1 LRNRLLIVARS
12 AAPIILTSLLLWL
25 ISYAVDSREVL
36 RQLSTMHPGFFAAAV
51 ILMLLS
57 TAIATLR
64 YQTVLRTLCPDGSV
78 YFFPLLKLNLLT
90 LFSAHFLPF
99 SALAD
104 AMRAVV
110 SRKLLKIPV
119 GMAVEGVIADRSLAV
134 AGFALFGLLFLP
146 VQIGM
151 HWPWQLVAAQA
162 ASFGGLLMLLAVAG
176 FGFGRY
182 PGFINSLAEAVRRF
196 AGHVTTRRG
205 LSWQLCLAAASTG
218 LFAGM
223 LVLLALSVGLHLSLW
238 TALAVAPA
246 IYLSQVVPIFY
257 AGFGSREVALAA
269 LLVPSGVLV
278 NSDAVALG
286 LSIGLC
292 NLAASLPGAI
302 SAWSLVRVLGPKTL
316 ASAPSAH
323 QHPRTGKG
331 TRVQS

>member
-1 LRNRLLIVARS
+1 LIVARS
-12 AAPIILTSLLLWL
+12 AAPLILTSLLLWL
-25 ISYAVDSREVL
+25 ISYAVDSREIL
-36 RQLSTMHPGFFAAAV
+36 RQLSAMHPGFFALAV

-57 TAIATLR
+57 TSIASLR
-64 YQTVLRTLCPDGSV
+64 YQTVLQALCPDGSV
-78 YFFPLLKLNLLT
+78 NFFPLIKLNLLT

-99 SALAD
+99 GALAD

-146 VQIGM
+146 VQIGL
-151 HWPWQLVAAQA
+151 HWPWPLIMTQA
-162 ASFGGLLMLLAVAG
+162 AAFGGLLTLLAVAG
-176 FGFGRY
+176 FGFTRR
-182 PGFINSLAEAVRRF
+182 PGFLKPVAQAARRF
-196 AGHVTTRRG
+196 VRHLAPRRG

-218 LFAGM
+218 LFAAI
-223 LVLLALSVGLHLSLW
+223 LVLLALSLSLHLSLW
-238 TALAVAPA
+238 IALAVAPA

-257 AGFGSREVALAA
+257 AGFGSREVALVA

-302 SAWSLVRVLGPKTL
+302 FAWSLVRVLGPQTIAL
-316 ASAPSAH
+316 APSDH
-323 QHPRTGKG
+323 RHPPAAKG
-331 TRVQS
+331 RRVLP